1 MNTAKS
7 FEISKHIVLDAYKR
21 VKSNKG
27 GAGVDGVDFVKFEEN
42 LKGNLYKIW
51 NRMSSGSYIP
61 PAVRIVEIP
70 KVTGGVRKL
79 GIPTISD
86 RIAQMVAKIYFE
98 PLVAPYF
105 HQDSYGYRPNKS
117 ALDAVGKTRQRCWKY
132 NWVIDLDIKGFFDN
146 LDHELVMRAV
156 RKHTDSQWIQLYI
169 ERWLKAPAQMQDGT
183 IITREKG
190 TPQGGVISPLI
201 SNLFL
206 HYGFDKWMERNY
218 PENPFERYADDAVVH
233 CKTKEEAQM
242 LKEAI
247 ATRLL
252 ECGLELH
259 AGKTKVAY
267 CKDDDR
273 PVKSEINSFDFL
285 GYTFRPRKVKAR
297 EGRYFT
303 GFNPAISNSAAK
315 AIRKRIKGWKFHR
328 WTEQSIEGLAQIC
341 RRVIQGWINYYGKYY
356 KSEIYSVLQY
366 LDGKLLQWTKNKY
379 KRLKGSTVKASE
391 LLLKIAK
398 SNPNLFPHWQ
408 QTMKTIRR

>member
-7 FEISKHIVLDAYKR
+7 FELSKHIVLDAYKR

-98 PLVAPYF
+98 PLVEPYF

-117 ALDAVGKTRQRCWKY
+117 ALDAVGKTRQRCCKY

-183 IITREKG
+183 IITSEKG
-190 TPQGGVISPLI
+190 RS
-201 SNLFL
+201 
-206 HYGFDKWMERNY
+206 D
-218 PENPFERYADDAVVH
+218 
-233 CKTKEEAQM
+233 
-242 LKEAI
+242 
-247 ATRLL
+247 
-252 ECGLELH
+252 
-259 AGKTKVAY
+259 
-267 CKDDDR
+267 
-273 PVKSEINSFDFL
+273 
-285 GYTFRPRKVKAR
+285 
-297 EGRYFT
+297 
-303 GFNPAISNSAAK
+303 
-315 AIRKRIKGWKFHR
+315 
-328 WTEQSIEGLAQIC
+328 
-341 RRVIQGWINYYGKYY
+341 
-356 KSEIYSVLQY
+356 
-366 LDGKLLQWTKNKY
+366 
-379 KRLKGSTVKASE
+379 
-391 LLLKIAK
+391 
-398 SNPNLFPHWQ
+398 
-408 QTMKTIRR
+408 

>member
-7 FEISKHIVLDAYKR
+7 FELSKHIVLDAYKR

-98 PLVAPYF
+98 PLVEPYF

-201 SNLFL
+201 SKF
-206 HYGFDKWMERNY
+206 
-218 PENPFERYADDAVVH
+218 
-233 CKTKEEAQM
+233 
-242 LKEAI
+242 I
-247 ATRLL
+247 
-252 ECGLELH
+252 
-259 AGKTKVAY
+259 
-267 CKDDDR
+267 
-273 PVKSEINSFDFL
+273 
-285 GYTFRPRKVKAR
+285 
-297 EGRYFT
+297 FT
-303 GFNPAISNSAAK
+303 L
-315 AIRKRIKGWKFHR
+315 W
-328 WTEQSIEGLAQIC
+328 L
-341 RRVIQGWINYYGKYY
+341 
-356 KSEIYSVLQY
+356 
-366 LDGKLLQWTKNKY
+366 
-379 KRLKGSTVKASE
+379 
-391 LLLKIAK
+391 
-398 SNPNLFPHWQ
+398 
-408 QTMKTIRR
+408 